1 MYEKDRGLSFES
13 FKNINKPNFFGDI
26 EYIYSIFKIKELPID
41 LLFKILNLVSP
52 DFLIIENHIFL
63 VSEFDQDKFNNL
75 QKVEETN
82 RTQFWMN
89 LIELTSLHDEM
100 TAEQAL
106 LIAKKIV
113 DSWNAKIKYEGLNA
127 HGRARV
133 YEEIEYGEVFIT
145 ID

>member
-1 MYEKDRGLSFES
+1 
-13 FKNINKPNFFGDI
+13 
-26 EYIYSIFKIKELPID
+26 
-41 LLFKILNLVSP
+41 
-52 DFLIIENHIFL
+52 
-63 VSEFDQDKFNNL
+63 
-75 QKVEETN
+75 
-82 RTQFWMN
+82 MN

-106 LIAKKIV
+106 LIAQKIV

-133 YEEIEYGEVFIT
+133 FEEIEYSEIFIT